1 MQLSQPQAFQAGL
14 KISKFRNPVSISLFG
29 LVVTAFNLNTEG
41 VPAPH
46 LNQPPPDKCSING
59 TNKLKFCV

>member
-46 LNQPPPDKCSING
+46 LNQPHPW
-59 TNKLKFCV
+59 